1 MPRRAKGPRLHLRP
15 ARFERRAIW
24 VIIDRGKETS
34 TGCSEADREGAENA
48 LAQYITRKYEP
59 PKTNGRLSKT
69 AVADVINLYLTE
81 HAPKTSDGGV
91 WIGYLVVPLLDW
103 WGDRSL
109 SQVNKST
116 CEAYVTWRTGQNVSD
131 QTARHELKSL
141 RAAINH
147 YHASSHG
154 PLDAVPVVTL
164 PAKAPAKT
172 DYWLT
177 RKQVADRIRWARKLP
192 KCGHVVRL
200 LLIGVY
206 SGTRPGAS
214 MALWWVPSTVGG
226 YIDLESETIHR
237 RAISKKASKKLQP
250 PVRIHRRLLPHLRR
264 WHKADQ
270 EKGILHVIHYFGAP
284 MADVHKAWDRVAKKA
299 GHKKDGP
306 HITRHTCATWL
317 LQNGVDIYEAAG
329 YLGMS
334 PETLW
339 SVYGHHSPN
348 FQTNAS
354 QFGKRKAR

>member
-1 MPRRAKGPRLHLRP
+1 MLLRAGRHQRRR
-15 ARFERRAIW
+15 IW

-34 TGCSEADREGAENA
+34 TGCGEGDREGAENA
-48 LAQYITRKYEP
+48 LARYITQKYEP
-59 PKTNGRLSKT
+59 PKTNGSLGKT
-69 AVADVINLYLTE
+69 AAADVINLYLTE
-81 HAPKTSDGGV
+81 HAPKTSDGGI
-91 WIGYLVVPLLDW
+91 WIGYLVTPLLDW
-103 WGDRSL
+103 WGDKTL

-116 CEAYVTWRTGQNVSD
+116 CESYVTWRVAQKVSD
-131 QTARHELKSL
+131 QTARHELKAL

-164 PAKAPAKT
+164 PPKAEPKV

-192 KCGHVVRL
+192 RCGHVVRL

-214 MALWWVPSTVGG
+214 MALWWEPSIVGG
-226 YIDLESETIHR
+226 YVDLESETIHR
-237 RAISKKASKKLQP
+237 RAIAKRASKKLQP

-264 WHKADQ
+264 WYKADKA
-270 EKGILHVIHYFGAP
+270 KGILHVIHYFGAP
-284 MADVHKAWDRVAKKA
+284 VADVHKSWDKVASKA

-317 LQNGVDIYEAAG
+317 MQSGVDLHEASG

-339 SVYGHHSPN
+339 TVYGHHSPMMMS
-348 FQTNAS
+348 NAAKAD
-354 QFGKRKAR
+354 GRRRKRS